1 VNGLLIEE
9 KTADNFNEETEG
21 GVDQENIVENDTVA
35 AEPSLDT
42 SELQSKLN
50 KYKYEFLD
58 QEVMDWATLSHISAG
73 IWALVK
79 AKNLLQEK
87 EKEKEKENQ
96 DPIVQ
101 FETYAISRLKCLEK
115 NFKGIVSSGSRK
127 FDTTSSLNVNMS
139 ATTKSKSNSNK
150 TRHEFEN

>member
-1 VNGLLIEE
+1 MNGLLIEE
-9 KTADNFNEETEG
+9 KTADNFNEETEKEP
-21 GVDQENIVENDTVA
+21 DQENIVENDTVA

-79 AKNLLQEK
+79 AKNLLQ
-87 EKEKEKENQ
+87 EKEKENQ

>member
-21 GVDQENIVENDTVA
+21 GADQENIVENDTVA

-87 EKEKEKENQ
+87 EKENQ
-96 DPIVQ
+96 DPKILQ

-139 ATTKSKSNSNK
+139 ATTQSKSNSNK

>member
-1 VNGLLIEE
+1 MVYSSKK

-21 GVDQENIVENDTVA
+21 GADQENIVENDTVA

-79 AKNLLQEK
+79 AKHLLQ
-87 EKEKEKENQ
+87 EKEKENQ

-101 FETYAISRLKCLEK
+101 FEVYAISRLKCLEK

>member
-1 VNGLLIEE
+1 MNGLLIEE
-9 KTADNFNEETEG
+9 KTADNFNEETEKEP
-21 GVDQENIVENDTVA
+21 DQENIVENDTVA

-79 AKNLLQEK
+79 AKHLLQ
-87 EKEKEKENQ
+87 EKEKENQ

>member
-1 VNGLLIEE
+1 MNGLLIEE
-9 KTADNFNEETEG
+9 KTADNFNEETEKEP
-21 GVDQENIVENDTVA
+21 DQENIVENDTVA

-87 EKEKEKENQ
+87 EKENQ
-96 DPIVQ
+96 DQIVQ

>member
-1 VNGLLIEE
+1 MNGLLIEE

-21 GVDQENIVENDTVA
+21 GADQENVVENDTVA

-87 EKEKEKENQ
+87 EKENQ
-96 DPIVQ
+96 DPTILQ

-115 NFKGIVSSGSRK
+115 NFKGIVSSGPRK

-139 ATTKSKSNSNK
+139 ATTKSNSMNNK